1 MPECMICGR
10 RISQGWVCL
19 RCEAA
24 YPALKEPFRTWPE
37 WARYMK
43 AEEERRRR
51 RMPYVVQEITAS
63 DMEAV
68 DRLLYGD

>member
-1 MPECMICGR
+1 M
-10 RISQGWVCL
+10 

-24 YPALKEPFRTWPE
+24 YPELKEPFRTWPE

-43 AEEERRRR
+43 AEEEKRRRHA
-51 RMPYVVQEITAS
+51 PYEVQTITAS
-63 DMEAV
+63 DLAAV